1 MKNYSQLEMI
11 FMGKTKQF
19 GNSIKL
25 NMSQIH
31 MTCILVCTHTHT
43 HKTWSLI
50 EVLHVKI
57 HRIPGAS
64 LFNILVHVLKSTVWL
79 EGYTVG

>member
-31 MTCILVCTHTHT
+31 MTCILVCTHTQKKH
-43 HKTWSLI
+43 
-50 EVLHVKI
+50 EV
-57 HRIPGAS
+57 
-64 LFNILVHVLKSTVWL
+64 
-79 EGYTVG
+79 

>member
-19 GNSIKL
+19 GNLIKL

-31 MTCILVCTHTHT
+31 MTCILVCTHTQ
-43 HKTWSLI
+43 KNM
-50 EVLHVKI
+50 K
-57 HRIPGAS
+57 
-64 LFNILVHVLKSTVWL
+64 FNISAAC
-79 EGYTVG
+79 

>member
-43 HKTWSLI
+43 QNMK
-50 EVLHVKI
+50 
-57 HRIPGAS
+57 
-64 LFNILVHVLKSTVWL
+64 FNRSAAC
-79 EGYTVG
+79 